1 MNLMKCTACHR
12 DHRNFSNFF
21 SGTFYDTYNTSG
33 GQVVLKADT
42 ILTSGNYV
50 FNGGFSN
57 AGYSLTS
64 GVGGVSLFVP
74 GNQNLSL
81 SGTVNLTAPSSVGCA
96 VGSEIVI
103 SHPYATIYNA
113 MSLNGSN
120 INMQLNGVVNLSADD
135 ITLSGSSSNL
145 NITGSFIS
153 HSLRLNGNMF
163 PQASSN
169 PCFNLYEST
178 GAVILTN

>member
-1 MNLMKCTACHR
+1 
-12 DHRNFSNFF
+12 
-21 SGTFYDTYNTSG
+21 
-33 GQVVLKADT
+33 
-42 ILTSGNYV
+42 
-50 FNGGFSN
+50 
-57 AGYSLTS
+57 
-64 GVGGVSLFVP
+64 
-74 GNQNLSL
+74 
-81 SGTVNLTAPSSVGCA
+81 
-96 VGSEIVI
+96 
-103 SHPYATIYNA
+103 
-113 MSLNGSN
+113 MSLHGSN

-178 GAVILTN
+178 GAAILTN